1 MKENRTLITA
11 HSGADSTPE
20 NSIEFVKYALTIDAD
35 VLEIDVRMGEKNNLV
50 ISHDQAGN
58 DAVMLQEVFETIK
71 PVSSVRINCDLKE
84 GLSVN

>member
-35 VLEIDVRMGEKNNLV
+35 VLEIDVRMGEK
-50 ISHDQAGN
+50 
-58 DAVMLQEVFETIK
+58 K
-71 PVSSVRINCDLKE
+71 
-84 GLSVN
+84 